1 MTVLVNGDT
10 KFELDE
16 TFFVNLS
23 NATMATILDG
33 QGQGNVLNEDA
44 LPAISINDVTGLEG
58 NSGTSAF
65 VFTVS
70 LSNASS
76 QSISVA
82 YATANG
88 TAGGS
93 DYQSASGI
101 LTFGPGQTSR
111 TVTVLVNGDRLAEPE
126 NTFFVNL
133 SAPANATIADAQ
145 GIGLIVDDEPRIS
158 ISDVT
163 LLEGRSDTTFT
174 FTVTLSAAYDQA
186 VTVSF
191 RTVNG
196 TATGSDYSGRSGTI
210 TFNPDE
216 TTKTITITVKGD
228 TKKEANETFFVD
240 LFDNSG
246 NSLITKNRGIGTIV
260 NDD

>member
-1 MTVLVNGDT
+1 
-10 KFELDE
+10 
-16 TFFVNLS
+16 
-23 NATMATILDG
+23 MATILDG
-33 QGQGNVLNEDA
+33 QGQGTVLNDDP
-44 LPAISINDVTGLEG
+44 LPAISINDVIRFEG

-70 LSNASS
+70 LSNPSS
-76 QSISVA
+76 QSISVT
-82 YATANG
+82 YATASG
-88 TAGGS
+88 TAGGA

-101 LTFGPGQTSR
+101 LTFGPGETSQTVS
-111 TVTVLVNGDRLAEPE
+111 VLVNGDRNAEPE

-133 SAPANATIADAQ
+133 SAPSNATIADGQ
-145 GIGLIVDDEPRIS
+145 GVGHIQNDEPHIS

-163 LLEGRSDTTFT
+163 LLEGSGTTLFT

-196 TATGSDYSGRSGTI
+196 TANSNDYAGRSGTI
-210 TFNPDE
+210 TFAPGE
-216 TTKTITITVKGD
+216 TSKTITISVKGD
-228 TKKEANETFFVD
+228 NKREANETFFVD
-240 LFDNSG
+240 LFNNSS